1 MDALQVEYEYWMN
14 HHVDKPET
22 NHAWLLFERE
32 VNKAV
37 PQETKELLEP
47 FFKTYLCELEMQAYR
62 SGFAAG
68 ARLVSI
74 CFGQR
79 P

>member
-14 HHVDKPET
+14 HHVDKTET
-22 NHAWLLFERE
+22 EQAWMRFERE

-37 PQETKELLEP
+37 PQETKELLELP
-47 FFKTYLCELEMQAYR
+47 LKTYLCELEMQAYR

-68 ARLVSI
+68 VRLASA
-74 CFGQR
+74 CFA
-79 P
+79 